1 MPLRRHLLAKIED
14 RTARVAVI
22 GLGYVGLP
30 LAVEFARGGLSVTG
44 IDVDRSKCASINAG
58 RSYIDDVPSSDL
70 APLVQDGRL
79 SATTDWSSLDGADAN
94 GGACDA
100 AIICVP
106 TPLNKTKDPDISYIV
121 AATDRLA
128 EHMHAGMLVVLEST
142 TYPGTTTEI
151 LLPRIKRNGYTV
163 GQDFFLAF
171 SPERVDP
178 GNRTWHTRNTPKVLG
193 GLTPACTQVASALYR
208 CAVETIVPVSSPAA
222 AEMVKIL
229 ENTYR
234 AVNIGLANEMAQ
246 ICQRMGLDIWEI
258 IAAAKTKPFG
268 YMPFYPG
275 PGLGGHCIPIDPL
288 YLSWKARGMGV
299 ETRFIELAD
308 YVNSSMP
315 RYWVGRIQDALNE
328 HGQPLRGSTV
338 LVLGVAYKAN
348 VSDLRETPALEI
360 IAELRARGAKVVYHD
375 PHVPTLPLADGS
387 ALESVPLSAAALAE
401 ADCVFVHTAHTQV
414 DWGRVSELPGEKV
427 VDSRGV
433 LANAARTADS
443 LGTGAKA

>member
-1 MPLRRHLLAKIED
+1 M
-14 RTARVAVI
+14 AVI

-30 LAVEFARGGLSVTG
+30 LAVEFARGGLTVIG
-44 IDVDRSKCASINAG
+44 IDIDERKCASINAG
-58 RSYIDDVPSSDL
+58 RSYIDDVPTADL
-70 APLVQDGRL
+70 AGLVRAGRL
-79 SATTDWSSLDGADAN
+79 TATTDWSALDQADAN

-106 TPLNKTKDPDISYIV
+106 TPLNKTKDPDISFIV
-121 AATDRLA
+121 AAADRLA
-128 EHMHAGMLVVLEST
+128 EHMRAGMLVVLEST

-163 GQDFFLAF
+163 GEDFFLAF

-178 GNRTWHTRNTPKVLG
+178 GNRTWNTRNTPKVLG
-193 GLTPACTQVASALYR
+193 GMTPTCTEVASALYR

-246 ICQRMGLDIWEI
+246 ICQRMGLDVWEI

-308 YVNSSMP
+308 YINSSMP
-315 RYWVGRIQDALNE
+315 RYWVGRIQDALNQ
-328 HGQPLRGSTV
+328 HGKPVRGRRV
-338 LVLGVAYKAN
+338 LVLGVAYKAD

-360 IAELRARGAKVVYHD
+360 IAELRARGAVVVYHD
-375 PHVPTLPLADGS
+375 PHVPSLRLTDGGT
-387 ALESVPLSAAALAE
+387 LESVPLSGVALQD
-401 ADCVFVHTAHTQV
+401 ADCVFVHTAHASI
-414 DWGRVSELPGEKV
+414 DWSWVYATAGDKL
-427 VDSRGV
+427 VDSRGITTD
-433 LANAARTADS
+433 LAS
-443 LGTGAKA
+443 PPKGAQS